1 MKNPE
6 VSIIIP
12 CFNNG
17 IYLKE
22 MIHCFQHQTFPNW
35 ELIIVDDK
43 SSDNTPII
51 VKEFEK
57 KDNRIK
63 LLIRDREPKGSVVCR
78 NIGSEISQGKYIM
91 HLDADDLI
99 SDTCL
104 ENRVKFMKAN
114 PKIDYASFP
123 AMTFTNSKKLP
134 IFSHKGRQYGVGS
147 DNTDLLQKFLKA
159 NYPFS
164 TWNNIYKRDSIINI
178 PWDETVK
185 IYTDF
190 SFIVPGI
197 LRELKHTFSGTREI
211 DYYYRAASSTAMTS
225 NFVSPEKCQ
234 STIYLFSKTLSFLEN
249 RIDYEKRK
257 QEFSHFIILHFERLL
272 LSDQKENIEEY
283 IAFCKQHFSKFLIM
297 RMNLITKLNYIPIK
311 KRNIKTVIIY
321 TELYLLFWHKRYFKT
336 IGRIILTNVKL
347 LFSF

>member
-1 MKNPE
+1 MDS
-6 VSIIIP
+6 V
-12 CFNNG
+12 
-17 IYLKE
+17 LK
-22 MIHCFQHQTFPNW
+22 QTFNNW

-43 SSDNTPII
+43 STDDTSNIVREFKTRDKRITLII
-51 VKEFEK
+51 REK
-57 KDNRIK
+57 G
-63 LLIRDREPKGSVVCR
+63 PKGSATCR
-78 NIGSEISQGKYIM
+78 NIGFEYSTGKYVM

-99 SDTCL
+99 SDTCF
-104 ENRVKFMKAN
+104 ENRVKFMEHN
-114 PKIDYASFP
+114 PEIDYASFP

-134 IFSHKGRQYGVGS
+134 IFSHKGRQYGVGT
-147 DNTDLLQKFLKA
+147 DNIDLLQKFLKA
-159 NYPFS
+159 TYPFS

-197 LRELKHTFSGTREI
+197 LKELKHTFSGIKEI
-211 DYYYRAASSTAMTS
+211 DYYYRATSSKAMTS
-225 NFVSPEKCQ
+225 SFVSPEKCQ
-234 STIYLFSKTLSFLEN
+234 STIYLFSKTLSTLEN

-257 QEFSHFIILHFERLL
+257 QEFSHLIILHFERLL
-272 LSDQKENIEEY
+272 LSDQKANIEEY

-297 RMNLITKLNYIPIK
+297 RMNLIAKLNYIPIK